1 MIIAVMSQFAN
12 AQAEYEKFPEEFT
25 SIIISTVNKQGIPNA
40 SYAPF
45 VMDDDKNIY
54 IYVSGLATHTQ
65 NVQNHP
71 FVSVLFIDDEVK
83 TNQIFARRRLSF
95 DCTANLIERETEKW
109 QQIVDKFQLRFG
121 ELISTLRSLPDFR
134 ILQLTPKTGRFV
146 IGFGAAYNISNDNIN
161 QLVQI
166 TKDSLS

>member
-1 MIIAVMSQFAN
+1 MSQLAN

-45 VMDDDKNIY
+45 LMDDDKNIY

-65 NVQNHP
+65 NIQNHP
-71 FVSVLFIDDEVK
+71 FVSVLFIDDEIK
-83 TNQIFARRRLSF
+83 TKQIFARRRLNF
-95 DCTANLIERETEKW
+95 DCTANLLERETEQW
-109 QQIVDKFQLRFG
+109 QEIVDKFQVRFG

>member
-1 MIIAVMSQFAN
+1 MMNQFAK
-12 AQAEYEKFPEEFT
+12 AQAEYEKFPAEFT
-25 SIIISTVNKQGIPNA
+25 SIIISTVNKQGIPHA

-65 NVQNHP
+65 NIQNHP
-71 FVSVLFIDDEVK
+71 FVNVLFIDDEIK
-83 TNQIFARRRLSF
+83 TQQIFARRRLNF
-95 DCTANLIERETEKW
+95 DCTANLIARETEKW
-109 QQIVDKFQLRFG
+109 QEVVDKFEIRFG
-121 ELISTLRSLPDFR
+121 ELITTLRSLPDFR
-134 ILQLTPKTGRFV
+134 ILQLTPNTGRFV
-146 IGFGAAYNISNDNIN
+146 IGFGAAYNINSDNIN

>member
-1 MIIAVMSQFAN
+1 MSQLAN

-65 NVQNHP
+65 NIQNHP
-71 FVSVLFIDDEVK
+71 FVSVLFIDDEIK
-83 TNQIFARRRLSF
+83 TKQIFARRRLNF
-95 DCTANLIERETEKW
+95 DCTANLIERETETW
-109 QQIVDKFQLRFG
+109 QEIVDKFQLRFG
-121 ELISTLRSLPDFR
+121 DLISTLRSLPDFR
-134 ILQLTPKTGRFV
+134 ILQLTPNSGRFV
-146 IGFGAAYNISNDNIN
+146 IGFGAAYNINNDNIN

>member
-1 MIIAVMSQFAN
+1 MMNQFAK
-12 AQAEYEKFPEEFT
+12 AQAEYEKFPKEFT

-45 VMDDDKNIY
+45 IMDDDKNIY

-65 NVQNHP
+65 NIHDHP
-71 FVSVLFIDDEVK
+71 FVSVLFIEDEAK
-83 TNQIFARRRLSF
+83 TQQIFARRRLNF
-95 DCTANLIERETEKW
+95 DCTANLIARETEKW
-109 QQIVDKFQLRFG
+109 QEVVDKFEIRFG
-121 ELISTLRSLPDFR
+121 ELITTLRSLPDFR
-134 ILQLTPKTGRFV
+134 ILQLTPNTGRFV
-146 IGFGAAYNISNDNIN
+146 IGFGAAYNINSDNIN

>member
-1 MIIAVMSQFAN
+1 MTTQFEK
-12 AQAEYEKFPEEFT
+12 AQAEYEKFTEGFT

-45 VMDDDKNIY
+45 AMDDDKNIY

-65 NVQNHP
+65 NIQDNP
-71 FVSVLFIDDEVK
+71 AVSVLFIDDEAK
-83 TNQIFARRRLSF
+83 TKQIFARRRLNF
-95 DCTANLIERETEKW
+95 DCTATLIEPETEKW
-109 QQIVDKFQLRFG
+109 LEIVDKFAIRFG
-121 ELISTLRSLPDFR
+121 ELITTLRSLPDFR
-134 ILQLTPKTGRFV
+134 ILRLTPHRGRFV
-146 IGFGAAYNISNDNIN
+146 IGFGAAYNINGDHIN

>member
-1 MIIAVMSQFAN
+1 MSQFAN

-65 NVQNHP
+65 NIQNHP
-71 FVSVLFIDDEVK
+71 FVSVLFIDDEIK
-83 TNQIFARRRLSF
+83 TKQIFARRRLNF
-95 DCTANLIERETEKW
+95 DCNANLIEMETEKW
-109 QQIVDKFQLRFG
+109 EEIVDKFQLRFG

-134 ILQLTPKTGRFV
+134 ILQLTPQTGRFV

>member
-1 MIIAVMSQFAN
+1 MSQLAN

-65 NVQNHP
+65 NIQNHP
-71 FVSVLFIDDEVK
+71 FVSVLFIDDEIK
-83 TNQIFARRRLSF
+83 TKQIFARRRLNF
-95 DCTANLIERETEKW
+95 DCTANLLERETEQW
-109 QQIVDKFQLRFG
+109 QEIVDKFQVRFG

-134 ILQLTPKTGRFV
+134 ILQLTPNSGRFV
-146 IGFGAAYNISNDNIN
+146 IGFGAAYNISHDNIN

-166 TKDSLS
+166 T

>member
-1 MIIAVMSQFAN
+1 MSQLAN

-65 NVQNHP
+65 NIQNHP
-71 FVSVLFIDDEVK
+71 FVSVLFIDDEIK
-83 TNQIFARRRLSF
+83 TKQIFARRRLNF
-95 DCTANLIERETEKW
+95 DCTANLLERETEQW
-109 QQIVDKFQLRFG
+109 QEIVDKFQVRFG

-134 ILQLTPKTGRFV
+134 ILQLTPNSGRFV
-146 IGFGAAYNISNDNIN
+146 IGFGAAYNISHDNIN